1 MKNMYKTISALCF
14 FSLTS
19 ALTQAATP
27 SELAQLNNISINAKD
42 SASENSKEQ
51 YPTNTSMLSSA
62 ALSIASISALAQYAD
77 SSNKK
82 NESLQIPPEIK
93 NLEETKANSATSVFK
108 RYNYQLTGRSA
119 DYSSK
124 TNYWWN
130 SSNSSCIATV
140 TYNGRINTINKVSSS
155 DCK

>member
-1 MKNMYKTISALCF
+1 MNNIHKTISALFF

-27 SELAQLNNISINAKD
+27 SELAELNNISINAKD
-42 SASENSKEQ
+42 SISENSTQQ
-51 YPTNTSMLSSA
+51 YPTNTSMLFSA

-93 NLEETKANSATSVFK
+93 NLEETKAISATSVFK
-108 RYNYQLTGRSA
+108 RYNYHLTSRST

-130 SSNSSCIATV
+130 SSDSSCIATV
-140 TYNGRINTINKVSSS
+140 TYNGRINTINKVNSS
-155 DCK
+155 DCQ